1 MKNKKGVEAFFTLHD
16 DENKPGIF
24 CLIDGKTPEDGNA
37 AFARWL
43 RTAGPATVGKLIKEL
58 LEAIVIRAQLD
69 DDNGEKCVR
78 KRMQDD
84 ILALVDDMERDGYGV
99 LMRDAKARELRD
111 RLLNIAKEDKGLDKH
126 MII

>member
-1 MKNKKGVEAFFTLHD
+1 MRNKKGVEAFFTRHD
-16 DENKPGIF
+16 AENKPGIF

-37 AFARWL
+37 AFALWL
-43 RTAGPATVGKLIKEL
+43 KTARPANVGQLIKEL

-84 ILALVDDMERDGYGV
+84 IYALVDDMERDEYGV
-99 LMRDAKARELRD
+99 LTHDAKAREVRD
-111 RLLNIAKEDKGLDKH
+111 RLLNIAKEDL
-126 MII
+126 